1 MAASSSV
8 PVAPPTPASPPTSEA
23 KGGWTITRMIIAGIV
38 VFIVIIV
45 ALFVIAVILALT
57 SSSSLGPI
65 IELIRNFVIIIL
77 AVEGILIGVA
87 FAIFVA
93 QIARLVNLLQNETKP
108 ILENAQETVK
118 VTSGTARFVGDNVA
132 RPMVVAGGFLAGAR
146 SLLGDIGGIRR
157 AIKHTV
163 QDAKEEAE
171 KAKDAVQK
179 K

>member
-1 MAASSSV
+1 MAASPSV
-8 PVAPPTPASPPTSEA
+8 PAAPPTPSPPQE
-23 KGGWTITRMIIAGIV
+23 KGGWTITRMIIAGALIFVGVIV
-38 VFIVIIV
+38 G
-45 ALFVIAVILALT
+45 LFVIAVILALT
-57 SSSSLGPI
+57 TSSSLGPI

-77 AVEGILIGVA
+77 TVEGILIGVA
-87 FAIFVA
+87 FAVFVA

-132 RPMVVAGGFLAGAR
+132 RPLIVTGGFLAGAR
-146 SLLGDIGGIRR
+146 SLLGDLGGIRR

-163 QDAKEEAE
+163 EDVKEEAE

>member
-1 MAASSSV
+1 MTASPSV
-8 PVAPPTPASPPTSEA
+8 SATPPTSAPAAEA
-23 KGGWTITRMIIAGIV
+23 KSGWTITRVIIASIVGFIV
-38 VFIVIIV
+38 VIV

-65 IELIRNFVIIIL
+65 IELIRNFVIIVL
-77 AVEGILIGVA
+77 TVEGILIGVA

-118 VTSGTARFVGDNVA
+118 VTSGTARFVGDNIA
-132 RPMVVAGGFLAGAR
+132 RPVIVAGGFMAGAR
-146 SLLGDIGGIRR
+146 SLLGDLGGIRR

-163 QDAKEEAE
+163 KDAKEEAE

>member
-1 MAASSSV
+1 MAASPSV
-8 PVAPPTPASPPTSEA
+8 PAAPPTPAPTPEV
-23 KGGWTITRMIIAGIV
+23 KGGWTINRMIIAGVLIFV
-38 VFIVIIV
+38 GIIV
-45 ALFVIAVILALT
+45 GLFVIAVILALT

-77 AVEGILIGVA
+77 TVEGILIGVA
-87 FAIFVA
+87 FAVFVA

-132 RPMVVAGGFLAGAR
+132 RPLIVTGGFLAGAR
-146 SLLGDIGGIRR
+146 SILGDLGGIRR

-163 QDAKEEAE
+163 DDAKEEAE